1 MIIYLS
7 YFFSNFVF
15 YFLSLILLNNLFAN
29 KFYYPFR
36 MLDIIN
42 FIINTII
49 FGLVNLFYFGLDFL
63 IIAIVIN
70 FNFFYIAFHMQNMII
85 TSPRT
90 RIIIDILNK
99 NNKKVYTE
107 RNIVENRVKRLLSN
121 QQILINK
128 KIIQLNNKKKTLYF
142 INLLFK
148 LIKKF

>member
-1 MIIYLS
+1 
-7 YFFSNFVF
+7 
-15 YFLSLILLNNLFAN
+15 
-29 KFYYPFR
+29 